1 MKGKSKGLVCAC
13 MLGTNTSIPK
23 YTISIVCV
31 HTHTT
36 QYIVCMHTCR
46 HIIACVCMYM
56 YIHILL
62 IYYI

>member
-1 MKGKSKGLVCAC
+1 